1 MEPAAENRARPT
13 EPKPEHIYY
22 GIVALVL
29 ISPLVFFPSLIN
41 LYRLPKAVFISL
53 IVTVLIWI
61 WLFLLIQ
68 EKEQR
73 AVFPLAIPISIYL
86 GISVLSLIKAV
97 NPLEGIFTLSQE
109 AIYIFLFFIVVNYV
123 RTREKIEILLQWT
136 IPAAVIVSLIGIHQ
150 RFGGDIPGLVNS
162 IAPPGATFG
171 NKNTA
176 AQYILLTLPF
186 SYMFLVAAQDRQ
198 KECLLAI
205 CAAVTTT
212 YLLYTGTRA
221 AWAGAIL
228 APLAILIFLRLK
240 RPLVESQTA
249 NLTNQIWRKKI
260 SLGCI
265 ILFMVAMSV
274 LPPYLVP
281 GWKNINLSSPI
292 SRLGTALE
300 LDQDPSFL
308 NRLALWTN
316 TFEIFKDHP
325 LLGVGKG
332 NFKIL
337 YPLYATKRIKDP
349 GFAAELQPREAHN
362 DYVQLLS
369 ETGLFGFLSFLWI
382 LVLIGSR
389 VWNSIP
395 GKDDFRSLLL
405 ILTLLFS
412 VVALL
417 IDAWLDFPFELPV
430 STGFFWLF
438 AGLLWVSSEKNS
450 PSNAASS
457 SVDRGLPP
465 RQGTLVVGLICALS
479 ILFTAMHVS
488 FLRAEFYGSRG
499 TIWFYE
505 KREGPWQPAE
515 RDLKMAAYLNPT
527 THRYLY
533 TLGLLYIWLGKY
545 EEAIEANLRALKR
558 HPFYINGYTNLGVAY
573 ASAGKITEAEQ
584 AWKRALEIWP
594 DHNDARNNL
603 ATVYALQGKRAKAI
617 ALLKESLI
625 RNANDE
631 NAKQKLGALLK
642 QTGPPRLTP
651 KP

>member
-13 EPKPEHIYY
+13 ELKSDHLYY

-41 LYRLPKAVFISL
+41 LYRLPKIAAISL
-53 IVTVLIWI
+53 LVTALTWI

-86 GISVLSLIKAV
+86 GISVLSLTKAA
-97 NPLEGIFTLSQE
+97 NPLEGIFSLSQE
-109 AIYIFLFFIVVNYV
+109 TIYIFLFFIVVNYV
-123 RTREKIEILLQWT
+123 RTREKIEILLQWA
-136 IPAAVIVSLIGIHQ
+136 IPTAVIVSLIGIYQ
-150 RFGGDIPGLVNS
+150 IFGGRIPTYMDIGSPGS
-162 IAPPGATFG
+162 TFG

-176 AQYILLTLPF
+176 AQYITLMLPF
-186 SYMFLVAAQDRQ
+186 PYLFLIATTDRQ
-198 KECLLAI
+198 KERLFAI
-205 CAAVTTT
+205 CAAVLTT

-221 AWAGAIL
+221 AWAGCIVAF
-228 APLAILIFLRLK
+228 LAILILLRLK
-240 RPLVESQTA
+240 KPFLEVEIRK
-249 NLTNQIWRKKI
+249 LKGQIWNKRI
-260 SLGCI
+260 TLGCI
-265 ILFMVAMSV
+265 LIFVVAMNLIPSYV
-274 LPPYLVP
+274 VP
-281 GWKNINLSSPI
+281 NWNVAGFSSPV
-292 SRLGTALE
+292 SRFGTALE
-300 LDQDPSFL
+300 LDQDTSFL
-308 NRLALWTN
+308 NRLALSAN
-316 TFEIFKDHP
+316 TLEIFKDHP

-332 NFKIL
+332 NWKIT
-337 YPLYATKRIKDP
+337 YPLYATRGIKDI

-369 ETGLFGFLSFLWI
+369 ETGLFGFLLFLWM

-395 GKDDFRSLLL
+395 GKGDSRSLLL

-417 IDAWLDFPFELPV
+417 MDAWLDFPFELPV

-438 AGLLWVSSEKNS
+438 AGLLWVSCEKNS
-450 PSNAASS
+450 PSDTASS
-457 SVDRGLPP
+457 SADSGLTP
-465 RQGTLVVGLICALS
+465 RRGTLAVGLICVLS

-499 TIWFYE
+499 TLWFYE
-505 KREGPWQPAE
+505 SREGPWQPAE
-515 RDLKMAAYLNPT
+515 KDLKTAAYLNPT